1 MCQSGEQICI
11 SKSIKKTKNQQRKV
25 NSLELA
31 NDMLTLKKQLSQ
43 DNELIKFLVCNHKI
57 SKTKFEQDIMIE
69 VDRFIRTEIILYV
82 VDLIQSDLVF
92 VTTFKS

>member
-57 SKTKFEQDIMIE
+57 SKTKFEQDIIINWLWNNRREIE
-69 VDRFIRTEIILYV
+69 QR
-82 VDLIQSDLVF
+82 
-92 VTTFKS
+92 

>member
-31 NDMLTLKKQLSQ
+31 NDMLTLKKQL
-43 DNELIKFLVCNHKI
+43 
-57 SKTKFEQDIMIE
+57 
-69 VDRFIRTEIILYV
+69 
-82 VDLIQSDLVF
+82 
-92 VTTFKS
+92 